1 VSDRPRAAD
10 VPGGRAAGERR
21 LTLRRSAAAG
31 PEPAPVA
38 ERRVAPSVGRPPGGA
53 VDDRGWG
60 RPDELTGRITVQDEA
75 EGHVLRLT
83 GDVDAPVLQQLAR
96 EHAMDRLRILAVDV
110 GELAYIDSAGLSFL
124 ARWAQAARADGR
136 PAEIRRA
143 TSRFERVLELSGLTP
158 LFDLA

>member
-10 VPGGRAAGERR
+10 VPGGRAGERR
-21 LTLRRSAAAG
+21 S
-31 PEPAPVA
+31 
-38 ERRVAPSVGRPPGGA
+38 APSVGRAPGGA
-53 VDDRGWG
+53 RVDRGWG
-60 RPDELTGRITVQDEA
+60 RPDEPTGRITVVEEA
-75 EGHVLRLT
+75 GGQVLHLS

-96 EHAMDRLRILAVDV
+96 EHAVDRLRILAVDV

-158 LFDLA
+158 LFHLA